1 MKSVGHMPPPSCQHA
16 IKQNYFFLVLIGIF
30 LSSLAQMF
38 SEAPKYET
46 YAYNETM
53 SSPLDLKDEIPW
65 PSWAIV
71 IAVILVLI
79 SILWI
84 PLIAVLR

>member
-1 MKSVGHMPPPSCQHA
+1 MQLNNT
-16 IKQNYFFLVLIGIF
+16 IFFLVLIGIF

-38 SEAPKYET
+38 SEAPKYEA